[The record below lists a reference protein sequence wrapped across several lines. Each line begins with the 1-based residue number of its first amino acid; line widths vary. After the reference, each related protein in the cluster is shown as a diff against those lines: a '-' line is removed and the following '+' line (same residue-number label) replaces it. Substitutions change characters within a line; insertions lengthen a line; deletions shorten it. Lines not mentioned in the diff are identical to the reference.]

1 MPTTVTQEL
10 AAFGAKSHCLHG
22 AIQLVQRRLWSD
34 MGSLAVG
41 VSLVGR
47 EWPTVTTVV
56 MAIMNV
62 TKINDWLCKLKA
74 N

>member
-1 MPTTVTQEL
+1 
-10 AAFGAKSHCLHG
+10 
-22 AIQLVQRRLWSD
+22 